1 MCKIIIYGSKY
12 GTTKKYAE
20 ELARRINV
28 KAVLFD
34 RVKDINGYDTI
45 IYLGALYAG
54 GVLGMAKTLKKI
66 TDVSDKKIILATV
79 GLADPTNKENTDNI
93 KNSIKKQLT
102 ANIAAKTK
110 IFHLRGG
117 IDYSN
122 LSFTHKTMMSM
133 LYKKAKNMPEEKKT
147 AEVRAM
153 IDTYNQKVD
162 FIDFSGLDNIVAEV
176 DV

>member
-12 GTTKKYAE
+12 GTTRIYAE

-28 KAVLFD
+28 KAISFES
-34 RVKDINGYDTI
+34 VKDINSYDTI

-54 GVLGMAKTLKKI
+54 GVMGMAKTFKKI
-66 TDVSDKKIILATV
+66 TDVSDKNIILATV
-79 GLADPTNKENTDNI
+79 GLADPTDNENTDNI
-93 KNSIKKQLT
+93 KNSVKRQLT
-102 ANIAAKTK
+102 ENIFGKIK
-110 IFHLRGG
+110 IFYLRGG

-147 AEVRAM
+147 SEVRAM
-153 IDTYNQKVD
+153 IDTYNQRVD
-162 FIDFSGLDNIVAEV
+162 FVDFSSLDSIVDEV
-176 DV
+176 NA